1 MGLKYV
7 ALAVVGG
14 ALCAAG
20 IVACGGD
27 DDAPIVPVET
37 TTAPVEALS
46 QEEFIKEADAV
57 CEEANAAI
65 ANLTQTTATGGAS
78 QQAGE
83 REIVEGELDQIQDLG
98 APNQD
103 ETTLNEF
110 IDAREKLVDNLDK
123 QDLAAQRD
131 DTAALAELEAEESTI
146 RGEALAAADEYGFK
160 QCGEEGEA
168 TTDTAAGG
176 TAAGSDT
183 GTGVPAPAPAPTAPA
198 APAPTAPAPAAPA
211 PVAPAPAAPA
221 PAPPS
226 GGTGT
231 GGTGGGTGGSGGVS
245 P

>member
-1 MGLKYV
+1 MGLSYV

-14 ALCAAG
+14 ALSAG
-20 IVACGGD
+20 VIVACGGD

-46 QEEFIKEADAV
+46 QDEFISEADAI

-65 ANLTQTTATGGAS
+65 ANLTGTTAAGSSS
-78 QQAGE
+78 QIAEE
-83 REIVEGELDQIQDLG
+83 REIVEGQLDQIQDLG
-98 APNQD
+98 APSQD
-103 ETTLNEF
+103 EATLNDF
-110 IDAREKLVDNLDK
+110 IDALEQLIDNLDK
-123 QDLAAQRD
+123 QELAAQRD

-146 RGEALAAADEYGFK
+146 RGEVLSAADEYGFK
-160 QCGEEGEA
+160 RCGEEGEA
-168 TTDTAAGG
+168 TADTGAGTG
-176 TAAGSDT
+176 A
-183 GTGVPAPAPAPTAPA
+183 GTGVPAPAPEPA
-198 APAPTAPAPAAPA
+198 APVAPAPAPAPAAPA
-211 PVAPAPAAPA
+211 PAA